1 MTLACLARGRP
12 LRRQEWH
19 LVVVVLVA
27 SHAAILKADD
37 APRHGASQSRQPSE
51 LPTAPLVMGY
61 GRYGLSLPDP
71 ATSATSYSLTALSQ
85 GWARGAAFG
94 LLAQPNGAKTGPCT
108 DTPQAWAK
116 LRGRFATCAAPLA
129 LRAHRQPE
137 PRRLSRLGPGLH
149 RPATARAATTAATA
163 RSATAKSATRSRDQ
177 VQRPSAT

>member
-1 MTLACLARGRP
+1 
-12 LRRQEWH
+12 
-19 LVVVVLVA
+19 
-27 SHAAILKADD
+27 
-37 APRHGASQSRQPSE
+37 
-51 LPTAPLVMGY
+51 MGY

-108 DTPQAWAK
+108 DTPQAWTK

-149 RPATARAATTAATA
+149 RPATARAATATAATA
-163 RSATAKSATRSRDQ
+163 RSATAKSATRLATRSSDRQPPDAEGSMARRHTFSRSVVDNSFEQ
-177 VQRPSAT
+177 SCGIRGNIWFGIQKYSFSN